1 MSETNQQNMG
11 RKPTVT
17 VYVQPGTRSTK
28 ILSRYIA
35 KNIDVINQ
43 YVFIDLFKI
52 SKDNLT
58 EVKKRGIQ
66 RTPTLV
72 YGKKTIVSL
81 EKIMKILTP
90 PSQRKDN
97 FGYGKTS
104 ADEFV
109 QDFQM
114 AILDDESDDEDEFD
128 PENREAEIRQKMSAM
143 QKRRPEMKGVSKKQR
158 LQGGKKLHKRQ
169 PKKSSFDKG
178 GDGDREFRD
187 MAGVDNIAET
197 PTYGYMSE
205 ADGELLLEE
214 YRNELA
220 DASGRK
226 VGKNI
231 MTRRR

>member
-1 MSETNQQNMG
+1 MSGRNQQDVG

-17 VYVQPGTRSTK
+17 VYIQPGARSTK
-28 ILSRYIA
+28 ILTKYIA

-43 YVFIDLFKI
+43 YVFIDLYKI
-52 SKDNLT
+52 TKDNLST
-58 EVKKRGIQ
+58 VKQRGIK

-72 YGKKTIVSL
+72 YGKKKIVSL
-81 EKIMKILTP
+81 ERIMKILTP

-104 ADEFV
+104 ADEFI

-114 AILDDESDDEDEFD
+114 AILDDESDEEDEFD
-128 PENREAEIRQKMSAM
+128 PDRREAEIRQKMNAM
-143 QKRRPEMKGVSKKQR
+143 QKQRPEMRGVSKKQR
-158 LQGGKKLHKRQ
+158 LTGGKKLHRRQ
-169 PKKSSFDKG
+169 PKKDTFDRG
-178 GDGDREFRD
+178 ARGDREFRD
-187 MAGVDNIAET
+187 MAGVDNIMET
-197 PTYGYMSE
+197 PTYGYMGE

-231 MTRRR
+231 RTRRR

>member
-1 MSETNQQNMG
+1 MSDGKQQNMG

-43 YVFIDLFKI
+43 YVFIELYKI
-52 SKDNLT
+52 NKGNMA
-58 EVKKRGIQ
+58 EVKKRGIK

-72 YGKKTIVSL
+72 YGKKKIVSV
-81 EKIMKILTP
+81 ERIMKILTP

-104 ADEFV
+104 ADEFI

-114 AILDDESDDEDEFD
+114 GILDDESDEEDEFD
-128 PENREAEIRQKMSAM
+128 PDNREAEIRQKMSMM
-143 QKRRPEMKGVSKKQR
+143 QKRRPEMRGVSKKQR
-158 LQGGKKLHKRQ
+158 LNGGKKLHKRS
-169 PKKSSFDKG
+169 PKKDAFDRG
-178 GDGDREFRD
+178 GRGDDEFRN
-187 MAGVDNIAET
+187 MAGVDNIMET
-197 PTYGYMSE
+197 PTYGYMGE

-231 MTRRR
+231 RTRRR

>member
-1 MSETNQQNMG
+1 MSDKNQQDIG
-11 RKPTVT
+11 RKPTVV

-28 ILSRYIA
+28 ILTKYIA

-43 YVFIDLFKI
+43 YVFIELFKI
-52 SKDNLT
+52 NKGNLAK
-58 EVKKRGIQ
+58 VKKLGIQ

-72 YGKKTIVSL
+72 YGKKKIVSL

-97 FGYGKTS
+97 YGYGKTS

-114 AILDDESDDEDEFD
+114 AILDSESDDDEFD
-128 PENREAEIRQKMSAM
+128 QDNREAEIRQKMSAM

-158 LQGGKKLHKRQ
+158 LTGGKKLHKRQ
-169 PKKSSFDKG
+169 PKKDSFERG
-178 GDGDREFRD
+178 ARGDREFRD
-187 MAGVDNIAET
+187 MAGVDNIMET
-197 PTYGYMSE
+197 PTYGYMGE

-231 MTRRR
+231 RTRRR